1 MYATRAGYKL
11 EWHYHDGKAAPSVS
25 PKNDRMAKRATVEWL
40 AAPGVKKKNLFLKK
54 ENHEKMYFFKKNLKV
69 ENT

>member
-25 PKNDRMAKRATVEWL
+25 PKNARMAKRATEEWL
-40 AAPGVKKKNLFLKK
+40 AAHGVKKKTF
-54 ENHEKMYFFKKNLKV
+54 FFKKKP
-69 ENT
+69 